1 MLNIKIRES
10 KSNWKYVKPLIF
22 LLCFLFSLPNSVKAC
37 HNSTINSVT
46 SVNNGNGTTTYTIN
60 VSIDVGGSDGYSYG
74 FALIFNGGCPAPI
87 VQSGFTPTV
96 TRPSYDPLTG
106 YTGAAIGTGGATGY
120 FSLRYPN
127 QTNVLTYESDDA
139 MWGFGST
146 DYNNNNIVVTV
157 AGCVSSISLD
167 ADVRSM
173 TTTNVPNSACV
184 KTFNTG
190 STCSSGGAPTTGFS
204 YSTPVCANA
213 ANPSPTTVAGFTSGG
228 TYSSA
233 TGLSINASTGTINL
247 AASTPAT
254 YTVTYSVAA
263 SGCTTAGSSTASI
276 VITPTTTPTT
286 GFSYTSPVCLNAG
299 TNPTPTTVAGFT
311 NGGTYSSTAGLTINA
326 ATGAITLGTSSA
338 GTYTVTY
345 SVAASGCR
353 VAGTNTTTITLTDA
367 GTPTTGFSYST
378 PVCTNATNPSPTTA
392 AGFTTGGTYSSTG
405 GLSINASTGVI
416 NLAASTPATYT
427 VNYSVAASGCST
439 AGGSTASI
447 LITPT
452 TNPTTGFSYTSPV
465 CLNAGTNPTPTTV
478 VGFTTGGNYS
488 STAGLT
494 INSATGAITLG
505 SSSAGTYTVTYSV
518 AASGCSVA
526 GTNTASITLTAGGT
540 PTTGFSYSTPVCAN
554 ATNPSP
560 ITVAGF
566 TTSGTYSSAAGLSIN
581 ASTGVINLA
590 ASTPATYTVNYSIA
604 ASGCSTAGSST
615 ASIVI
620 TPTTTPTTG
629 FSYTSPACLNAGTN
643 PTPTT
648 VAGFTNGGTYSSTAG
663 LTINA
668 TTGAINLGSSS
679 AGTYTVTYS
688 VAASGCRVAG
698 TNTTSITLTN
708 GGTPTT
714 GFSYTTPVCA
724 NAANPSPTAV
734 AGFTTGGTYSS
745 TAGLSINTSTGA
757 INLTTSTPATYTV
770 TYSVV
775 ASGCSTAGS
784 STASIV
790 ITPTTTPTTGFSYTS
805 PVCLNAGTNPTPT
818 NVIGFTTG
826 GTYSSTAGLT
836 INAST
841 GLITL
846 GTSSAGTYTVT
857 YSVAASGCQLAA
869 TNTTSITL
877 SNGIAPTT
885 GFSYS
890 TPVCANATNPSPTT
904 VAGFT
909 AGGTYTSTAG
919 LSINTSTGA
928 INLATSTPA
937 TYTITYS
944 VVASGCSTAG
954 SSTASIVI
962 TPTTTPITGF
972 SYTSPVCL
980 NAGNNPTP
988 TTVAGFA
995 TGGTYSSTAGLTIN
1009 ATTGN
1014 ITLGSSSAGAY
1025 TVTYS
1030 VAASGCQ
1037 VAATNTTSITLSNG
1051 GTPTTSF
1058 SYPPT
1063 ICTNAASTLPTNATG
1078 FVIGGTYTS
1087 TPAGLSINANSGV
1100 ITPTTSAPSTYTI
1113 TYSVN
1118 AAGCTAAGTSTASVT
1133 INTIPNT
1140 PIINSIDSVCVGSNN
1155 SVSILNPIQGL
1166 TYNWNLIGGNIIN
1179 GIGTSSIN
1187 TTWTGSGLGTISV
1200 SASNNCGTSAVST
1213 KNVIIVNA
1221 TINPPNVISICQGQ
1235 SANINVS
1242 GNAVAYVWSPTQGL
1256 NNPNITNPVASPTV
1270 TTQYTV
1276 STIGTCAITDTILIN
1291 VLNIPTPSFTIQ
1303 SQDSYV
1309 NSQINF
1315 INTTGQNSYE
1325 YEWNLNNG
1333 LGINNEYN
1341 TSYIYQDTGDYT
1353 ITLTAINIL
1362 GCKDSTK
1369 QILHIKEEP
1378 TLYIPNTFTPNGD
1391 NYNGIFQPQF
1401 VGYTRIDGYIY
1412 NKWGEKIFQWNELN
1426 GGWDGTIQGKPAQ
1439 EDTYIYMIKM
1449 YNETNEINPVFEKSG
1464 HINLVR

>member
-1 MLNIKIRES
+1 MLNTKNRES
-10 KSNWKYVKPLIF
+10 KSNWKYVKPLIY
-22 LLCFLFSLPNSVKAC
+22 LLFFLFSLQNSVKAC
-37 HNSTINSVT
+37 HNSTINSVS

-74 FALIFNGGCPAPI
+74 FALIFNGGCPSPV

-106 YTGAAIGTGGATGY
+106 YTGASIGTGGATGY

-167 ADVRSM
+167 ADIRSM
-173 TTTNVPNSACV
+173 TTTNLPNAACV
-184 KTFNTG
+184 KTYNTG
-190 STCSSGGAPTTGFS
+190 TTCSSGGAPTTGFS

-213 ANPSPTTVAGFTSGG
+213 ANPSPTTVAGFTTGG
-228 TYSSA
+228 TYSSTA
-233 TGLSINASTGTINL
+233 GLSINAITGVINL

-263 SGCTTAGSSTASI
+263 SGCTTAGSGTASIVITPTTTPTTGFSYTSPVCLNAGTNPTPTTVAGFTTGGTFSSTAGLTINAATGAITLGSSSAGTYTVTYSVAASGCRTAGTNTASITLTASGAPSTGFSYTSPVCANAANPSPTTVAGFTTGGTYSSAAGLSINASTGLINLSASTPATYTVTYSVAASGCSTAGSSTASI

-345 SVAASGCR
+345 SVAASGCQL
-353 VAGTNTTTITLTDA
+353 AATNTTSITLT
-367 GTPTTGFSYST
+367 
-378 PVCTNATNPSPTTA
+378 N
-392 AGFTTGGTYSSTG
+392 GG
-405 GLSINASTGVI
+405 I
-416 NLAASTPATYT
+416 
-427 VNYSVAASGCST
+427 
-439 AGGSTASI
+439 
-447 LITPT
+447 
-452 TNPTTGFSYTSPV
+452 PTTGFSYTSPV
-465 CLNAGTNPTPTTV
+465 CLNAGTTPTPTNV
-478 VGFTTGGNYS
+478 AGFTTGGTYS

-494 INSATGAITLG
+494 INAATGAITLG
-505 SSSAGTYTVTYSV
+505 SSTAGTYTVTYSV
-518 AASGCSVA
+518 AASGCQIA
-526 GTNTASITLTAGGT
+526 GTNTA
-540 PTTGFSYSTPVCAN
+540 
-554 ATNPSP
+554 
-560 ITVAGF
+560 
-566 TTSGTYSSAAGLSIN
+566 
-581 ASTGVINLA
+581 
-590 ASTPATYTVNYSIA
+590 
-604 ASGCSTAGSST
+604 
-615 ASIVI
+615 
-620 TPTTTPTTG
+620 
-629 FSYTSPACLNAGTN
+629 
-643 PTPTT
+643 
-648 VAGFTNGGTYSSTAG
+648 
-663 LTINA
+663 
-668 TTGAINLGSSS
+668 
-679 AGTYTVTYS
+679 
-688 VAASGCRVAG
+688 
-698 TNTTSITLTN
+698 SITLTN

-745 TAGLSINTSTGA
+745 GAGLSINASTGV
-757 INLTTSTPATYTV
+757 INLASSTPATYTV
-770 TYSVV
+770 SYSVA
-775 ASGCSTAGS
+775 ASGCSTAET

-841 GLITL
+841 GSITL
-846 GTSSAGTYTVT
+846 GSSSAGTYTVT
-857 YSVAASGCQLAA
+857 YSVAASGCQVAA

-877 SNGIAPTT
+877 TNGGTPTT

-890 TPVCANATNPSPTT
+890 TPVCVNATNPSPTT

-909 AGGTYTSTAG
+909 TGGTYSSAAG
-919 LSINTSTGA
+919 LSINASTGA
-928 INLATSTPA
+928 VNLATSTPA
-937 TYTITYS
+937 TYTVTYS

-962 TPTTTPITGF
+962 TPTTTPTTGF

-980 NAGNNPTP
+980 NAGTNPTP
-988 TTVAGFA
+988 TTVAGFT
-995 TGGTYSSTAGLTIN
+995 TGGTYSSTAGLSIN
-1009 ATTGN
+1009 AATGA
-1014 ITLGSSSAGAY
+1014 ITLGSSSTGTY
-1025 TVTYS
+1025 TITYS
-1030 VAASGCQ
+1030 VAATGCQ
-1037 VAATNTTSITLSNG
+1037 AASTNTTSITLTNS
-1051 GTPTTSF
+1051 GTPITSF
-1058 SYPPT
+1058 SYPSA
-1063 ICTNAASTLPTNATG
+1063 ICTNAVSTLPTNVAG
-1078 FVIGGTYTS
+1078 FVNSGTYTA
-1087 TPAGLSINANSGV
+1087 TPAGLAINANSGA
-1100 ITPTTSAPSTYTI
+1100 ITPNSSAPSTYTI

-1118 AAGCTAAGTSTASVT
+1118 AAGCTTAGTSTASIT
-1133 INTIPNT
+1133 INTIPNA

-1155 SVSILNPIQGL
+1155 SVSILNPIQGI
-1166 TYNWNLIGGNIIN
+1166 TYNWNLTGGNIIN
-1179 GIGTSSIN
+1179 GIGTSSIIS
-1187 TTWTGSGLGTISV
+1187 TWTGSGLGTISV
-1200 SASNNCGTSAVST
+1200 SASNNCGTSPVNT
-1213 KNVIIVNA
+1213 ENIVIVNA

-1242 GNAVAYVWSPTQGL
+1242 GNSVAYVWSPTQGL
-1256 NNPNITNPVASPTV
+1256 NNPNITNPIASPSV

-1303 SQDSYV
+1303 FQESYV

-1325 YEWNLNNG
+1325 YEWNLDNG
-1333 LGINNEYN
+1333 LGITNEYN

-1353 ITLTAINIL
+1353 ITLTATNIL
-1362 GCKDSTK
+1362 GCKDSIK
-1369 QILHIKEEP
+1369 QTLHIKEEP
-1378 TLYIPNTFTPNGD
+1378 TFYVPNAFTPNGD

-1449 YNETNEINPVFEKSG
+1449 YNETNEINPVIEKSG